1 MQGRFKERRM
11 AKKRIRIDVLLV
23 ERGLA
28 PTREKA
34 KALLMAGGVIVR
46 NQPVTKAG
54 TLVDGESVV
63 SVKKQLQYVGR
74 GGEKMAGALDDLRI
88 NPSGMVVLDVGASTG
103 GFTDCLLQR
112 GAIRS
117 YALDVGRGQVH
128 NKLVQDPR
136 VVVIEGVNA
145 RNPFYLPVQAD
156 IGVADVSFISL
167 RLVVPEM
174 VKHLKPGGYLLL
186 LVKPQFEAGRGEV
199 GRGGVVRDGFVHA
212 RVLGRFTTWAIKQGY
227 RLKGI
232 TKSPLVGDAGNK
244 EFFVLLQPQSGVKPE
259 PDLTNQPYTKRVL
272 E

>member
-1 MQGRFKERRM
+1 MAKRRM
-11 AKKRIRIDVLLV
+11 RIDVLLV

-34 KALLMAGGVIVR
+34 KALLMAGEVIVG

-54 TLVDGESVV
+54 TLVDVESVV
-63 SVKKQLQYVGR
+63 SVKEQPQFVGR
-74 GGEKMAGALDDLRI
+74 GGEKMSGALDNLLI

-117 YALDVGRGQVH
+117 YALDVGRGQIH

-145 RNPFYLPVQAD
+145 RNPFYLPDQVDMA
-156 IGVADVSFISL
+156 VADVSFISL

-186 LVKPQFEAGRGEV
+186 LVKPQFEAERGEV

-227 RLKGI
+227 RLRGVTI
-232 TKSPLVGDAGNK
+232 SPLVGDAGNK
-244 EFFVLLQPQSGVKPE
+244 EFFVFLQPQSEVDPE
-259 PDLTNQPYTKRVL
+259 PKLTRL
-272 E
+272 

>member
-1 MQGRFKERRM
+1 M
-11 AKKRIRIDVLLV
+11 AKQRMRIDVLLV

-34 KALLMAGGVIVR
+34 KALLMAGEVTVR

-54 TLVDGESVV
+54 TLVDVESVV
-63 SVKKQLQYVGR
+63 SVKEQPQYVGR
-74 GGEKMAGALDDLRI
+74 GGEKMAGALDNLLI

-112 GAIRS
+112 GAIKS
-117 YALDVGRGQVH
+117 YALDVGRGQIH

-136 VVVIEGVNA
+136 VVVIEGINA
-145 RNPFYLPVQAD
+145 RNPFYLPERVDMA
-156 IGVADVSFISL
+156 VADVSFISL
-167 RLVVPEM
+167 RLVVPEI
-174 VKHLKPGGYLLL
+174 VKHLKPGGNLLL
-186 LVKPQFEAGRGEV
+186 LVKPQFEAERGEV

-227 RLKGI
+227 RLRGVTI
-232 TKSPLVGDAGNK
+232 SPLVGDAGNK
-244 EFFVLLQPQSGVKPE
+244 EFFVFLQPQSEVDPE
-259 PDLTNQPYTKRVL
+259 PNSAY

>member
-1 MQGRFKERRM
+1 M
-11 AKKRIRIDVLLV
+11 AKQRMRIDVLLV

-34 KALLMAGGVIVR
+34 KALLMAGEVIVR

-54 TLVDGESVV
+54 TLVDVESVV
-63 SVKKQLQYVGR
+63 SVKEQPQFVGR
-74 GGEKMAGALDDLRI
+74 GGEKMAGALDNLLI

-117 YALDVGRGQVH
+117 YALDVGRGQIH

-145 RNPFYLPVQAD
+145 RNPFYLPDQVDMA
-156 IGVADVSFISL
+156 VADVSFISL

-174 VKHLKPGGYLLL
+174 VKHLKPGGHLLL
-186 LVKPQFEAGRGEV
+186 LVKPQFEAERGEV

-227 RLKGI
+227 RLRGVTI
-232 TKSPLVGDAGNK
+232 SPLVGDAGNK
-244 EFFVLLQPQSGVKPE
+244 EFFVFLQPQSEVDPE
-259 PDLTNQPYTKRVL
+259 PNSAYA
-272 E
+272 

>member
-1 MQGRFKERRM
+1 M
-11 AKKRIRIDVLLV
+11 AKQRMRIDVLLV

-34 KALLMAGGVIVR
+34 KALLMAGEVTVR

-54 TLVDGESVV
+54 TLVDVESVV
-63 SVKKQLQYVGR
+63 SVKEQPQYVGR
-74 GGEKMAGALDDLRI
+74 GGEKMAGALDNLLI

-103 GFTDCLLQR
+103 GFTDCLLRR

-117 YALDVGRGQVH
+117 YALDVGRGQIH
-128 NKLVQDPR
+128 NRLVQDPR

-145 RNPFYLPVQAD
+145 RNPFYLPDRVDMA
-156 IGVADVSFISL
+156 VADVSFISL

-186 LVKPQFEAGRGEV
+186 LVKPQFEAERGEV

-212 RVLGRFTTWAIKQGY
+212 RVLGRFTTWAIKQGN
-227 RLKGI
+227 RLRGVTI
-232 TKSPLVGDAGNK
+232 SPLVGDAGNK
-244 EFFVLLQPQSGVKPE
+244 EFFVFLQPQSEVDPE
-259 PDLTNQPYTKRVL
+259 PNSAY

>member
-1 MQGRFKERRM
+1 MAKRRM
-11 AKKRIRIDVLLV
+11 RIDVLLV

-34 KALLMAGGVIVR
+34 KALLMAGEVTVR

-54 TLVDGESVV
+54 TLVDVESVV
-63 SVKKQLQYVGR
+63 SVKEQPQFVGR
-74 GGEKMAGALDDLRI
+74 GGEKMSGALDNLLI

-117 YALDVGRGQVH
+117 YALDVGRGQIH

-145 RNPFYLPVQAD
+145 RNPFYLPDQVDMA
-156 IGVADVSFISL
+156 VADVSFISL

-186 LVKPQFEAGRGEV
+186 LVKPQFEAERGEV

-227 RLKGI
+227 RLRGVTI
-232 TKSPLVGDAGNK
+232 SPLVGDAGNK
-244 EFFVLLQPQSGVKPE
+244 EFFVFLQPQSEVDPE
-259 PDLTNQPYTKRVL
+259 PKLTRL
-272 E
+272 

>member
-1 MQGRFKERRM
+1 M
-11 AKKRIRIDVLLV
+11 AKQRMRIDVLLV

-34 KALLMAGGVIVR
+34 KALLMAGEVTVR

-54 TLVDGESVV
+54 TLVDVESVV
-63 SVKKQLQYVGR
+63 SVKEQPQYVGR
-74 GGEKMAGALDDLRI
+74 GGEKMAGALDTLLI

-112 GAIRS
+112 GATKS
-117 YALDVGRGQVH
+117 YALDVGRGQIH

-145 RNPFYLPVQAD
+145 RNPFYLPERVDMA
-156 IGVADVSFISL
+156 VADVSFISL
-167 RLVVPEM
+167 RLVVPEI
-174 VKHLKPGGYLLL
+174 VKHLKPGGNLLL
-186 LVKPQFEAGRGEV
+186 LVKPQFEAERGEV

-227 RLKGI
+227 RLRGV
-232 TKSPLVGDAGNK
+232 TLSPLVGDAGNK
-244 EFFVLLQPQSGVKPE
+244 EFFVFLQPQSEVDPE
-259 PDLTNQPYTKRVL
+259 PNSAY

>member
-1 MQGRFKERRM
+1 M
-11 AKKRIRIDVLLV
+11 AKQRMRIDVLLV

-34 KALLMAGGVIVR
+34 KALLMAGEVIVR

-54 TLVDGESVV
+54 TLVDVESVV
-63 SVKKQLQYVGR
+63 SVKEQPQFVGR
-74 GGEKMAGALDDLRI
+74 GGEKMAGALDNLLI

-117 YALDVGRGQVH
+117 YALDVGRGQIH

-145 RNPFYLPVQAD
+145 RNPFYLPDQVDMA
-156 IGVADVSFISL
+156 VADVSFISL

-174 VKHLKPGGYLLL
+174 VKHLKPGGHLLL
-186 LVKPQFEAGRGEV
+186 LVKPQFEAERGEV

-227 RLKGI
+227 RLRGVTI
-232 TKSPLVGDAGNK
+232 SPLVGDAGNK
-244 EFFVLLQPQSGVKPE
+244 EFFVFLQPQSEVDPE
-259 PDLTNQPYTKRVL
+259 PKLTRL
-272 E
+272 

>member
-1 MQGRFKERRM
+1 M
-11 AKKRIRIDVLLV
+11 AKQRMRIDVLLV

-34 KALLMAGGVIVR
+34 KALLMAGEVIVR

-54 TLVDGESVV
+54 TLVDVESAV
-63 SVKKQLQYVGR
+63 SVKEQPQYVGR
-74 GGEKMAGALDDLRI
+74 GGEKMAGALDNLLI

-117 YALDVGRGQVH
+117 YALDVGRGQIH

-145 RNPFYLPVQAD
+145 RNPFYLPDQVDMA
-156 IGVADVSFISL
+156 VADVSFISL

-174 VKHLKPGGYLLL
+174 VKHLKPDGYLLL
-186 LVKPQFEAGRGEV
+186 LVKPQFEAERGEV

-227 RLKGI
+227 RLRGVTI
-232 TKSPLVGDAGNK
+232 SPLVGDAGNK
-244 EFFVLLQPQSGVKPE
+244 EFFVLLQPQSEVDPE
-259 PDLTNQPYTKRVL
+259 PKLTRL
-272 E
+272 

>member
-1 MQGRFKERRM
+1 M
-11 AKKRIRIDVLLV
+11 AKQRMRIDVLLV

-34 KALLMAGGVIVR
+34 KALLMAGEVTVR

-54 TLVDGESVV
+54 TLVDVESVV
-63 SVKKQLQYVGR
+63 SVKEQPQYVGR
-74 GGEKMAGALDDLRI
+74 GGEKMAGALDNLFI
-88 NPSGMVVLDVGASTG
+88 NPSRMVVLDVGASTG

-117 YALDVGRGQVH
+117 YALDVGRGQIH

-136 VVVIEGVNA
+136 VVVIEGINA
-145 RNPFYLPVQAD
+145 RNPFYLPDRVDMA
-156 IGVADVSFISL
+156 VADVSFISL

-186 LVKPQFEAGRGEV
+186 LVKPQFEAERGEV

-227 RLKGI
+227 RLRGVTI
-232 TKSPLVGDAGNK
+232 SPLVGDAGNK
-244 EFFVLLQPQSGVKPE
+244 EFFVFLQPQSEVDLE
-259 PDLTNQPYTKRVL
+259 PNSAYA
-272 E
+272 

>member
-1 MQGRFKERRM
+1 M
-11 AKKRIRIDVLLV
+11 AKQRMRIDVLLV

-34 KALLMAGGVIVR
+34 KALLMAGEVTVR

-54 TLVDGESVV
+54 TLVDVESVV
-63 SVKKQLQYVGR
+63 SVKEQPQFVGR
-74 GGEKMAGALDDLRI
+74 GGEKMAGALDNLLI

-117 YALDVGRGQVH
+117 YALDVGRGQIH

-145 RNPFYLPVQAD
+145 RNPFYLPDQVDMA
-156 IGVADVSFISL
+156 VADVSFISL

-174 VKHLKPGGYLLL
+174 VKHLKPGGHLLL
-186 LVKPQFEAGRGEV
+186 LVKPQFEAERGEV

-227 RLKGI
+227 RLRGVTI
-232 TKSPLVGDAGNK
+232 SPLVGDAGNK
-244 EFFVLLQPQSGVKPE
+244 EFFVFLQPQSEVDPE
-259 PDLTNQPYTKRVL
+259 PKLTRL
-272 E
+272 

>member
-1 MQGRFKERRM
+1 M
-11 AKKRIRIDVLLV
+11 AKQRMRIDVLLV

-34 KALLMAGGVIVR
+34 KALLMAGEVIVR

-54 TLVDGESVV
+54 TLVDVESVV
-63 SVKKQLQYVGR
+63 SVKEQPQYVGR
-74 GGEKMAGALDDLRI
+74 GGEKMAGALDNLLI

-117 YALDVGRGQVH
+117 YALDVGRGQIH

-145 RNPFYLPVQAD
+145 RNPFYLPDQVDMA
-156 IGVADVSFISL
+156 VADVSFISL

-186 LVKPQFEAGRGEV
+186 LVKPQFEAERGEV

-212 RVLGRFTTWAIKQGY
+212 RVLGRFTTWAIKQSY
-227 RLKGI
+227 RLRGVTI
-232 TKSPLVGDAGNK
+232 SPLVGDAGNK
-244 EFFVLLQPQSGVKPE
+244 EFFVLLQPQSEVDPE
-259 PDLTNQPYTKRVL
+259 PKLTRL
-272 E
+272 

>member
-1 MQGRFKERRM
+1 M
-11 AKKRIRIDVLLV
+11 AKQRMRIDVLLV

-34 KALLMAGGVIVR
+34 KALLMAGEVTVR

-54 TLVDGESVV
+54 TLVDVESVV
-63 SVKKQLQYVGR
+63 SVKEQPQYVGR
-74 GGEKMAGALDDLRI
+74 GGEKMAGALDTLLI

-117 YALDVGRGQVH
+117 YALDVGRGQIH

-136 VVVIEGVNA
+136 VVVIEGINA
-145 RNPFYLPVQAD
+145 RNPFYLPERVDMA
-156 IGVADVSFISL
+156 VADVSFISL
-167 RLVVPEM
+167 RLVVPEI
-174 VKHLKPGGYLLL
+174 VKHLKPGGNLLL
-186 LVKPQFEAGRGEV
+186 LVKPQFEAERGEV

-227 RLKGI
+227 RLRGVTI
-232 TKSPLVGDAGNK
+232 SPLVGDAGNK
-244 EFFVLLQPQSGVKPE
+244 EFFVFLQPQSEVDLE
-259 PDLTNQPYTKRVL
+259 PNSAYA
-272 E
+272 

>member
-1 MQGRFKERRM
+1 M
-11 AKKRIRIDVLLV
+11 AKQRMRIDVLLV

-34 KALLMAGGVIVR
+34 KALLMAGEVTVR

-54 TLVDGESVV
+54 TLVDVESVV
-63 SVKKQLQYVGR
+63 SVKEQPQYVGR
-74 GGEKMAGALDDLRI
+74 GGEKMAGALDTLLI

-112 GAIRS
+112 GATKS
-117 YALDVGRGQVH
+117 YALDVGRGQIH

-145 RNPFYLPVQAD
+145 RNPFYLPERVDMA
-156 IGVADVSFISL
+156 VADVSFISL
-167 RLVVPEM
+167 RLVVPEI
-174 VKHLKPGGYLLL
+174 VKHLKPGGNLLL
-186 LVKPQFEAGRGEV
+186 LVKPQFEAERGEV

-227 RLKGI
+227 RLRGV
-232 TKSPLVGDAGNK
+232 TLSPLVGDAGNK
-244 EFFVLLQPQSGVKPE
+244 EFFVFLQPQSEVRLE
-259 PDLTNQPYTKRVL
+259 PNSAYA
-272 E
+272 